1 MSPLG
6 IALPKSLSNP
16 FGANGGIIDL
26 VAIVIILTA
35 LLLSRGMSEAARIE
49 NILVILK
56 VLAIVLFVIVG
67 LTAIQASNY
76 VPFILSIKSLQLV
89 ILVDG
94 KVFMQVYQ

>member
-6 IALPKSLSNP
+6 ITLPKSLSNP

-26 VAIVIILTA
+26 VAAIVIILTA

-67 LTAIQASNY
+67 LTMFHLFQ
-76 VPFILSIKSLQLV
+76 SIKSLQLV